1 MASEEA
7 MIVAGIG
14 CGRGTSSEDI
24 VSVIFAALSN
34 FGVAREN
41 LTAIATETSKAD
53 EDGIAGAA
61 RSLSIPVLRC
71 PVAEL
76 GRVAD
81 RVLTRSLRVQAIK
94 GVPSIAEA
102 SALVAAGP
110 NARLLGARVAANRV
124 TCAIAIGE
132 GFGEGLGV
140 GS

>member
-1 MASEEA
+1 

-14 CGRGTSSEDI
+14 CGRETSSEDI
-24 VSVIFAALSN
+24 VSLIFVALSN
-34 FGVAREN
+34 FGIAREN

-53 EDGIAGAA
+53 QRGIASAA
-61 RSLSIPVLRC
+61 RLLSIPIVRC
-71 PVAEL
+71 PVADL

-81 RVLTRSLRVQAIK
+81 QVLTRSLRVQEIM

-110 NARLLGARVAANRV
+110 NARLLGARVAANKV
-124 TCAIAIGE
+124 TCAIAIGD
-132 GFGEGLGV
+132 

>member
-14 CGRGTSSEDI
+14 CGRETSSEDI
-24 VSVIFAALSN
+24 VSLIFVALSN
-34 FGVAREN
+34 FGIAQEN

-53 EDGIAGAA
+53 ERGIASAA
-61 RSLSIPVLRC
+61 RSLSIPIVRC
-71 PVAEL
+71 PVADL

-81 RVLTRSLRVQAIK
+81 QVLTRSLCVQEIK

-110 NARLLGARVAANRV
+110 NARLLGARVAANKV

-132 GFGEGLGV
+132 G
-140 GS
+140 S

>member
-14 CGRGTSSEDI
+14 CGRETSSDDI
-24 VSVIFAALSN
+24 LSLIFLALSN
-34 FGVAREN
+34 FGIAQEN

-53 EDGIAGAA
+53 ERGIASAA
-61 RSLSIPVLRC
+61 RSLSIPVVRC
-71 PVAEL
+71 PVADL

-81 RVLTRSLRVQAIK
+81 RVLTRSLRVQEIK

-102 SALVAAGP
+102 SALVAAGS
-110 NARLLGARVAANRV
+110 NARLLGARVAVNKV

-132 GFGEGLGV
+132 G
-140 GS
+140 S

>member
-1 MASEEA
+1 

-14 CGRGTSSEDI
+14 CGSGTSTEDI
-24 VSVIFAALSN
+24 VSLIAVALSN
-34 FGVAREN
+34 FGIAREN
-41 LTAIATETSKAD
+41 LSAIATEGSKAD
-53 EDGIAGAA
+53 ERGIVGAA

-71 PVAEL
+71 PVADL

-81 RVLTRSLRVQAIK
+81 RVLTRSLRVQEIK

-132 GFGEGLGV
+132 G
-140 GS
+140 S

>member
-1 MASEEA
+1 

-14 CGRGTSSEDI
+14 CGRETSSEDI
-24 VSVIFAALSN
+24 VSLIAATLSN
-34 FGVAREN
+34 LGIAREN

-53 EDGIAGAA
+53 ERGIAGAA
-61 RSLSIPVLRC
+61 RSLSVPVVRC

-76 GRVAD
+76 GLVAD
-81 RVLTRSLRVQAIK
+81 KVLTRSSRVEAIK

-102 SALVAAGP
+102 SALLAAGS

-132 GFGEGLGV
+132 G
-140 GS
+140 S

>member
-1 MASEEA
+1 

-14 CGRGTSSEDI
+14 CGRGTSAEDI
-24 VSVIFAALSN
+24 VSLIAVALSN
-34 FGVAREN
+34 FGIAQES
-41 LTAIATETSKAD
+41 LTAIATESAKAD
-53 EDGIAGAA
+53 ERGVAGAA

-81 RVLTRSLRVQAIK
+81 QVLTRSLRVQEIK

-124 TCAIAIGE
+124 TCAIAVGE
-132 GFGEGLGV
+132 G
-140 GS
+140 S

>member
-1 MASEEA
+1 

-14 CGRGTSSEDI
+14 CGRETSSEDI
-24 VSVIFAALSN
+24 VSLIFMALSN
-34 FGVAREN
+34 FGIAQEN

-53 EDGIAGAA
+53 ERGIASAA
-61 RSLSIPVLRC
+61 RSLSIPILRC
-71 PVAEL
+71 EVADL

-81 RVLTRSLRVQAIK
+81 QVLTRSLRVQELK

-132 GFGEGLGV
+132 G
-140 GS
+140 S

>member
-1 MASEEA
+1 

-14 CGRGTSSEDI
+14 CGRETSSEDI
-24 VSVIFAALSN
+24 VSLIFVALSN
-34 FGVAREN
+34 FGIAQEK

-53 EDGIAGAA
+53 ERGIASAA
-61 RSLSIPVLRC
+61 RTLSVPVVRC
-71 PVAEL
+71 PVADL

-81 RVLTRSLRVQAIK
+81 QVLTHSLRVQELM

-110 NARLLGARVAANRV
+110 NARLLGARLAANKV

-132 GFGEGLGV
+132 G
-140 GS
+140 S

>member
-14 CGRGTSSEDI
+14 CGRGTPTDDV
-24 VSVIFAALSN
+24 VSLIFAALSN
-34 FGVAREN
+34 FGIAHED
-41 LTAIATETSKAD
+41 LSAIATETSKAD
-53 EDGIAGAA
+53 EQGIADAA
-61 RSLSIPVLRC
+61 RRLSVPLVRC
-71 PVAEL
+71 PVADL

-102 SALVAAGP
+102 SALVAAGH
-110 NARLLGARVAANRV
+110 NARLHGARVAANKL

-132 GFGEGLGV
+132 GA
-140 GS
+140 